1 MGVIGTGFE
10 NRRYGEHE
18 ISDVQHNIFT
28 EPPDELEE
36 CDFHFG
42 TFVVGAG
49 KMDEIEVARSFA
61 DAADRLLATAAERRE
76 SWEAAYLILFCYR
89 HALEMYLK
97 AIMPNER
104 HGHRLGDLAKS
115 LKPHIEG
122 RYPADQVSWLLDRIA
137 EFDELDPKSTLFR
150 YPDGALSSYK
160 AGAQPDPERYVDFRR
175 LQRSATKMFQ
185 SFEYIRLHLMKRGPP
200 R

>member
-1 MGVIGTGFE
+1 M
-10 NRRYGEHE
+10 
-18 ISDVQHNIFT
+18 SDDPHNIFT
-28 EPPDELEE
+28 EPPDELGE

-61 DAADRLLATAAERRE
+61 DAADRLLAAAAERRE
-76 SWEAAYLILFCYR
+76 SWEAAYPILFCYR
-89 HALEMYLK
+89 HALELYLK
-97 AIMPNER
+97 ALMPNER
-104 HGHRLGDLAKS
+104 HGHRLGDFAKS

-122 RYPADQVSWLLDRIA
+122 RYLADQVSWLLDRIA

-160 AGAQPDPERYVDFRR
+160 AGAQPDPETYVDFRR
-175 LQRSATKMFQ
+175 LRRSVQKMFQ
-185 SFEYIRLHLMKRGPP
+185 GLERIRLQLLNSGQHR
-200 R
+200 